1 MTVSLVLLPGLDG
14 TGSLFRPLL
23 RELPDEVEPIV
34 LSYPAREVLDYSALT
49 QLALR
54 SLPTGR
60 PFVLLGESF
69 SGPVAV
75 LAAATQPKGLLG
87 VILCAS
93 FVSAPRPWAK
103 IALPLAPLLPLHA
116 TARMAGS
123 YVLMGRFTNSE
134 VAELMLAALA
144 QVPGRVLRARLAAAA
159 NVDVTV
165 QLRSLDVPTLY
176 LQASEDAVVPSEAAE
191 VFSQVARRSSVEVV
205 VGPHFLLQC
214 VPSAA
219 AKSIVCFI
227 ERVYSGV

>member
-14 TGSLFRPLL
+14 TGEGFRPLL
-23 RELPDEVEPIV
+23 RKLPAEVEPIV
-34 LSYPAREVLDYSALT
+34 LRYPAQKILDYPALKELT
-49 QLALR
+49 LR
-54 SLPTGR
+54 SLPTSK

-75 LAAATQPKGLLG
+75 LAAAAEPKGLLG

-93 FVSAPRPWAK
+93 FVSAPRPWVK
-103 IALPLAPLLPLHA
+103 FALPLVSLLPLQA
-116 TARMAGS
+116 AARMAGS
-123 YVLMGRFTNSE
+123 YVLMGRFTDSE
-134 VAELMLAALA
+134 VAELMRAALA

-165 QLRSLDVPTLY
+165 QLGSVDVPSLY

-191 VFSQVARRSSVEVV
+191 VFSQVARRSSVDVI

-214 VPSAA
+214 VPSDAA
-219 AKSIVCFI
+219 RSIVRFI
-227 ERVYSGV
+227 ERLQSGV